1 MRNERLFSRDRKVY
15 WPTEFIPEMNLL
27 KGVDEKNQPVSN
39 PLYPFFTGAMVLA
52 ASIGVANKRKREVGS
67 GGRQEIDTSTFATG
81 QNGRLEKFIFL
92 VPLLGNS
99 SLGLDFLRL
108 ENEEE
113 LVREFERYAAGGLE
127 MLRGMFSESA
137 GKSPELIIEGLLRG
151 ALKNESA
158 EESSPTLKPK
168 LF

>member
-1 MRNERLFSRDRKVY
+1 MRNDRLFGRDRKVY

-52 ASIGVANKRKREVGS
+52 ASIGVANGRKREIGAS
-67 GGRQEIDTSTFATG
+67 GKQEIDTSTFASG
-81 QNGRLEKFIFL
+81 QQGRLEKFIFL
-92 VPLLGNS
+92 IPLLGNS
-99 SLGLDFLRL
+99 PLGLEYLRP

-127 MLRGMFSESA
+127 MLRGMFSDSA
-137 GKSPELIIEGLLRG
+137 GKSPELIVEGLLRG
-151 ALKNESA
+151 ALKGGSGDEGGST
-158 EESSPTLKPK
+158 EKPK

>member
-27 KGVDEKNQPVSN
+27 KGVDEKNQPVSH

-52 ASIGVANKRKREVGS
+52 ASIGVANGRKREIGAS
-67 GGRQEIDTSTFATG
+67 GKQEIDTSTFASG
-81 QNGRLEKFIFL
+81 QQGRLEKFIFL
-92 VPLLGNS
+92 IPLLGNS
-99 SLGLDFLRL
+99 QLGLEYLRP

-151 ALKNESA
+151 ALKGDSEGEGA
-158 EESSPTLKPK
+158 SSEKPK

>member
-1 MRNERLFSRDRKVY
+1 MRNDRLFSKDRKVY
-15 WPTEFIPEMNLL
+15 WPTEFISEMNLL

-52 ASIGVANKRKREVGS
+52 ASIGVANKRKREVGT
-67 GGRQEIDTSTFATG
+67 GGRQEIDTSTFVAG

-99 SLGLDFLRL
+99 SLGLDFLRP

-127 MLRGMFSESA
+127 ILRGMFSESA
-137 GKSPELIIEGLLRG
+137 GKSPELIIESLLHG
-151 ALKNESA
+151 ALKSEPVDNH
-158 EESSPTLKPK
+158 SPTLKPK

>member
-1 MRNERLFSRDRKVY
+1 MRNDRLFSRDRKVY

-52 ASIGVANKRKREVGS
+52 ASIGVANKRKREVGT
-67 GGRQEIDTSTFATG
+67 GGRQEIDTSTFVAG

-99 SLGLDFLRL
+99 PLGLDFLRP

-113 LVREFERYAAGGLE
+113 IVREFERYAAGGLE
-127 MLRGMFSESA
+127 ILRGMFSESA
-137 GKSPELIIEGLLRG
+137 GKSPELIIESLLHG
-151 ALKNESA
+151 VLKSEQVDDR
-158 EESSPTLKPK
+158 SPTLKPK